1 MFYWNA
7 TRRRRNHFVFQ
18 PASRDFL
25 TDLIITRQ
33 PNNPESR
40 NVVAAAEMDLVFWFL
55 EEFGKPY
62 RRIFVWWLV
71 SLGGVTRGAWNA
83 GNGAREWAWNAG
95 EWAADC
101 VWSMKRRRVNARI
114 CSFDAMI
121 MLRTYA
127 FRDYNSRNFNIGLPN
142 LVYLFANCNATIQSK
157 LNLSK
162 KNGISKKQ
170 KTSET

>member
-1 MFYWNA
+1 MKISGNWKIDALSSAIIYVDQEKRSKLFLIFPFGALFDVVW
-7 TRRRRNHFVFQ
+7 FV
-18 PASRDFL
+18 
-25 TDLIITRQ
+25 
-33 PNNPESR
+33 
-40 NVVAAAEMDLVFWFL
+40 
-55 EEFGKPY
+55 EEFGKSY
-62 RRIFVWWLV
+62 TRIFVWWLV

-142 LVYLFANCNATIQSK
+142 LVHLHLEAVLRVIRFGPIHILANWGLIGPD
-157 LNLSK
+157 L
-162 KNGISKKQ
+162 
-170 KTSET
+170 